1 MKRIGTFS
9 VKFYG
14 EDIVAV
20 AEGEFANNFHGA
32 VKLNETGLV
41 LWKALRADQ
50 TEESLTDLIVS
61 EYEVDRET
69 ALRDVKVFLKHLKE
83 AELLED

>member
-14 EDIVAV
+14 EDIVAI
-20 AEGEFANNFHGA
+20 AEGEWAEKFHGA

-41 LWKALRADQ
+41 LWKALLTDQ
-50 TEESLTDLIVS
+50 TEESLADLIVA
-61 EYEVDRET
+61 EYEVDRQT
-69 ALRDVKVFLKHLKE
+69 ALHDVKAFLNRLRE

>member
-14 EDIVAV
+14 EDVVAIADGEW
-20 AEGEFANNFHGA
+20 AEKFHGA

-41 LWKALRADQ
+41 LWKALRTDQ
-50 TEESLTDLIVS
+50 TEDSLTDLIIA

-69 ALRDVKVFLKHLKE
+69 ALRDVKAFLQHLKD
-83 AELLED
+83 AGLLED